1 MPILQQPLH
10 SSVTIHCVEGRGAES
25 GKLGNGDLIDNYS
38 SHKIRYERVGG
49 ASDRKEDKSSCE
61 DCFKPQARNM
71 PALALRRKPF

>member
-25 GKLGNGDLIDNYS
+25 GKLGNGDLIDIYS

-49 ASDRKEDKSSCE
+49 S
-61 DCFKPQARNM
+61 
-71 PALALRRKPF
+71 